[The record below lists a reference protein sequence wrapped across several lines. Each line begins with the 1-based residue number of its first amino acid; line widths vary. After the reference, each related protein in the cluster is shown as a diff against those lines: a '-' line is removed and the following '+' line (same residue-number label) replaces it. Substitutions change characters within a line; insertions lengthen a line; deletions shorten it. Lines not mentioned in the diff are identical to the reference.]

1 MVEILLTGGTGFV
14 GRSIKPILESHGFRV
29 TAPRRAELN
38 VIDEDS
44 VNSYLKNN
52 KFDILIHCA
61 QISPLNNPELDK
73 AENMLEYTLRGFY
86 NIMQYSSH
94 FDKVFYTGSGAE
106 YNKQFDIISAKE
118 EDIGKHIPHDAYG
131 FAKYIMNQYARTS
144 SNVYNFRLFGIYG
157 PTDCKG
163 KFIRDAIDCCLENR
177 AVTIRQN
184 CMFDYLYVDDLGHI
198 LAHFIEHE
206 PQYHDYNICSGKR
219 VSLLEIAKEVSSLMN
234 NHLNPVIAKEGW
246 NREYTGSNERLISE
260 FPQFKFTSLEAGI
273 TKQIKWQREL

>member
-1 MVEILLTGGTGFV
+1 MNMSFILGTSSLYECTVNGMDTSSLSTVFL
-14 GRSIKPILESHGFRV
+14 SASPSAAS
-29 TAPRRAELN
+29 TAVCLP
-38 VIDEDS
+38 DS
-44 VNSYLKNN
+44 SWSDRTLK
-52 KFDILIHCA
+52 H
-61 QISPLNNPELDK
+61 PGTE
-73 AENMLEYTLRGFY
+73 T
-86 NIMQYSSH
+86 
-94 FDKVFYTGSGAE
+94 TGSGAE